1 MTRFIEKNLITL
13 FMGLISFSCYSQT
26 DSIAQFTDYN
36 KILGFESSSG
46 DRILVVDSFS
56 VDWGQNVLNE
66 LNLNGQTNFEKA
78 LRIKN
83 FIHMNIDCYGRQS
96 NIHDIIK
103 ERKGNCYD
111 HARLSVFLLRMS
123 GVPAKFAFEINLKKN
138 VFWWGN
144 KAKKQN
150 RGTWGY
156 HHNDHVWVLFY
167 DGSTWQPLD
176 SELNIIGIKDFVI
189 RRWEKISPYYFKL
202 LPYGPPFIIWE
213 DAGDGF
219 LNMKTIT
226 KQIWMNKPD
235 STYTKVNKS
244 EWFRFLNEFD
254 GVTREKLDHSLFP
267 SDKEIRIKRM
277 SKLWF

>member
-13 FMGLISFSCYSQT
+13 FMGLIGFSCYSQT

-46 DRILVVDSFS
+46 DRIMIVDSFS
-56 VDWGQNVLNE
+56 VDWGQNVLNK
-66 LNLNGQTNFEKA
+66 LKLNGQTNFEKA

-83 FIHMNIDCYGRQS
+83 FIYMNIDCYGRQS

-150 RGTWGY
+150 RGIWGY

-176 SELNIIGIKDFVI
+176 SELNIIGIDNFVM

-213 DAGDGF
+213 DTGDGF

-226 KQIWMNKPD
+226 KQIWINKPD

-244 EWFRFLNEFD
+244 DWFRFLNEFD

-267 SDKEIRIKRM
+267 RDKEIRIKRM
-277 SKLWF
+277 AKLWF

>member
-1 MTRFIEKNLITL
+1 MTRFIEKNLIIL
-13 FMGLISFSCYSQT
+13 FLGLISFSCYSQN
-26 DSIAQFTDYN
+26 DSIAHFSDYN
-36 KILGFESSSG
+36 KILGFGKESA
-46 DRILVVDSFS
+46 VDSFS
-56 VDWGQNVLNE
+56 VAWGQNVLNE

-78 LRIKN
+78 LRIKDY
-83 FIHMNIDCYGRQS
+83 IHKNINCYGRQS

-150 RGTWGY
+150 NGTWGY

-167 DGSTWQPLD
+167 DGITWQPLD
-176 SELNIIGIKDFVI
+176 SELDIVGIDDFVI
-189 RRWEKISPYYFKL
+189 RRWEKISPYYFKV

-213 DAGDGF
+213 DTGDGF
-219 LNMKTIT
+219 LNMNTIT

-254 GVTREKLDHSLFP
+254 GVTREKLDKSLFP
-267 SDKEIRIKRM
+267 RDKEIRIKRM
-277 SKLWF
+277 AKLWF

>member
-1 MTRFIEKNLITL
+1 MTRFIEKNLLIL

-26 DSIAQFTDYN
+26 DSIAQFSDYN
-36 KILGFESSSG
+36 KILGFGNSS
-46 DRILVVDSFS
+46 DNRILAIDSFS
-56 VDWGQNVLNE
+56 VEWGQNVLNE

-83 FIHMNIDCYGRQS
+83 YIYKNIDCYGRQS

-103 ERKGNCYD
+103 EKKGNCYD

-138 VFWWGN
+138 VPWWGN

-150 RGTWGY
+150 RGTFGY
-156 HHNDHVWVLFY
+156 FHNDHVWVLFY
-167 DGSTWQPLD
+167 DGRTWQPFD
-176 SELNIIGIKDFVI
+176 SELDIIGIDDFVI
-189 RRWEKISPYYFKL
+189 HRWGKISPYYFKL

-213 DAGDGF
+213 DTGDGF

-254 GVTREKLDHSLFP
+254 GITLEKLDKSLFP
-267 SDKEIRIKRM
+267 QDKEIRIKKM
-277 SKLWF
+277 TKLWF

>member
-1 MTRFIEKNLITL
+1 
-13 FMGLISFSCYSQT
+13 MGLISFSCYSQT
-26 DSIAQFTDYN
+26 DSIAQFTNYN
-36 KILGFESSSG
+36 KILGFGNSSG
-46 DRILVVDSFS
+46 DRIMVVDSFS
-56 VDWGQNVLNE
+56 VDWGQNVLNG
-66 LNLNGQTNFEKA
+66 LNLSGQNNFEKA
-78 LRIKN
+78 LRVKNYIHKNIK
-83 FIHMNIDCYGRQS
+83 CYGRQS

-138 VFWWGN
+138 VFWWGE

-150 RGTWGY
+150 RGTFGY
-156 HHNDHVWVLFY
+156 YHNDHVWVLFY
-167 DGSTWQPLD
+167 DGRTWQPFD
-176 SELNIIGIKDFVI
+176 SELDIIGIDDFVI
-189 RRWEKISPYYFKL
+189 RRWGEISPYYFKL

-254 GVTREKLDHSLFP
+254 GVTLEKLDHSLFP
-267 SDKEIRIKRM
+267 GDKEMRIKRM
-277 SKLWF
+277 AKLWF

>member
-1 MTRFIEKNLITL
+1 MTRFIEKNLITF
-13 FMGLISFSCYSQT
+13 FMGLISFTCYSQT

-46 DRILVVDSFS
+46 DRILAVDSFS
-56 VDWGQNVLNE
+56 VYWGQNVLNE
-66 LNLNGQTNFEKA
+66 LHVNGQTNFEKA

-83 FIHMNIDCYGRQS
+83 FIHKNIDCYGRQS
-96 NIHDIIK
+96 NIHAIIE

-138 VFWWGN
+138 VFWWGK

-176 SELNIIGIKDFVI
+176 SELDIIGINDFVI

-254 GVTREKLDHSLFP
+254 GVTREKIDHCLFP